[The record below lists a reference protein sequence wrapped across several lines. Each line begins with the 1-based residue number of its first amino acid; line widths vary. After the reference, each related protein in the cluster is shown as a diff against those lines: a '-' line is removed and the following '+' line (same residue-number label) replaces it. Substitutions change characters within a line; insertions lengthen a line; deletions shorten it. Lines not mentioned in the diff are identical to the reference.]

1 MSRDLSANN
10 KHTLEDC
17 AQNDLRN
24 IWKRNLNRQTNNA
37 NEGASLLGRL
47 KNISQVTVFT
57 ELVRKK
63 LPEGLQ
69 RKTIIDNIAN
79 KQSFSLRSPKY
90 NEETKEH
97 VRVKRA
103 LLPKDGP
110 SLTL

>member
-1 MSRDLSANN
+1 M
-10 KHTLEDC
+10 
-17 AQNDLRN
+17 
-24 IWKRNLNRQTNNA
+24 
-37 NEGASLLGRL
+37 RL
-47 KNISQVTVFT
+47 KNISQVAVFT

-69 RKTIIDNIAN
+69 GKTIIDNIAN
-79 KQSFSLRSPKY
+79 KRSFSLRLLGSPKY

-103 LLPKDGP
+103 LLPNDGP